1 MATLRPVAGAAPEP
15 ATAPICVNAAPT
27 HLERAAPSALLAVSW
42 PFVPVG
48 TSGGERMEEGA
59 ALRFH
64 FPRLSRAAR
73 SSSHSG
79 CARPASCLFMASEL
93 VREPTGTPGPYFQPW
108 VLPV

>member
-15 ATAPICVNAAPT
+15 ATARICVNAAPT

-79 CARPASCLFMASEL
+79 CARPAPCLFVAQNSYDSR
-93 VREPTGTPGPYFQPW
+93 RESPGP
-108 VLPV
+108 